1 MFDMVSTYLA
11 AFQLPL
17 RTAIFN
23 RYLKLMVLAI
33 LSYFSEVADFE
44 NLLCLVVVC
53 VAIISF
59 YFSKAKII
67 FS

>member
-1 MFDMVSTYLA
+1 MFDMVSTYLS

-23 RYLKLMVLAI
+23 RYLKLMVSEI
-33 LSYFSEVADFE
+33 LSYLSEVADFK
-44 NLLCLVVVC
+44 NRLCLVVGC